1 MNWGNKLILV
11 FIGFAGLMTTL
22 VYKAVNTRF
31 ELVSK
36 EYYQDELRYQD
47 KIDGRVNVAAISAVV
62 VTRTKENLILQ
73 LPKEMEGL
81 SVKGEAWFYC
91 KTDASKDLR
100 LPLAVDADGKQMIAI
115 EKLPAT
121 KYLLKLSWEAADKKY
136 YLEKEMEPAVQ

>member
-47 KIDGRVNVAAISAVV
+47 KIDGRANVANIGMIT
-62 VTRTKENLILQ
+62 VTATNENLVLQ
-73 LPKEMEGL
+73 MPKEMNGL
-81 SVKGEAWFYC
+81 TVKGEIWFYC
-91 KTDASKDLR
+91 KTAAAKDLR
-100 LPLAVDADGKQMIAI
+100 LPLNVDAEGKQIIARD
-115 EKLPAT
+115 KLVAD
-121 KYLLKLSWEAADKKY
+121 KYLMKLSWEAADKKY
-136 YLEKEMEPAVQ
+136 YLEIGRAHV